1 MLLGSMRV
9 RDSEETDMPGA
20 SEETRR
26 VKILNAN
33 WIPAGAGEDGRF
45 EVMIVTED
53 DQRYYLPASPAS
65 MTALATLA
73 KADTVMAWDP
83 VNHALIIAN
92 IVGTMP
98 WTIAGSS

>member
-1 MLLGSMRV
+1 
-9 RDSEETDMPGA
+9 MPGA
-20 SEETRR
+20 SKETRR

-33 WIPAGAGEDGRF
+33 WVPDDVAGDGQF

-53 DQRYYLPASPAS
+53 DQRYVMPASPGA
-65 MTALATLA
+65 MTALVALA

-83 VNHALIIAN
+83 QNRSLIIAN

-98 WTIAGSS
+98 WTAGGTS

>member
-1 MLLGSMRV
+1 
-9 RDSEETDMPGA
+9 MPGA

-33 WIPAGAGEDGRF
+33 WARSDEGDGRF

-53 DQRYYLPASPAS
+53 DQPYVVPASPAS
-65 MTALATLA
+65 MTALVALA
-73 KADTVMAWDP
+73 RADTIMVWDP
-83 VNHALIIAN
+83 TNRSLIVAN

-98 WTIAGSS
+98 WTAAGDP

>member
-1 MLLGSMRV
+1 
-9 RDSEETDMPGA
+9 MPGA

-33 WIPAGAGEDGRF
+33 WAPDEAGGDGRF
-45 EVMIVTED
+45 EILIVTED
-53 DQRYYLPASPAS
+53 DQRYTMPASPAS
-65 MTALATLA
+65 MTALIALA

-83 VNHALIIAN
+83 ADKTLIVAN

-98 WTIAGSS
+98 WTAVEG

>member
-1 MLLGSMRV
+1 
-9 RDSEETDMPGA
+9 MPGA

-33 WIPAGAGEDGRF
+33 WAPDDAGGDGLF
-45 EVMIVTED
+45 EVLLVTED
-53 DQRYYLPASPAS
+53 EQRYVMRASPES
-65 MTALATLA
+65 MTALVALA

-83 VNHALIIAN
+83 LNKSLIIAN

-98 WTIAGSS
+98 WTAGNSA

>member
-1 MLLGSMRV
+1 
-9 RDSEETDMPGA
+9 MPGA

-33 WIPAGAGEDGRF
+33 WAPDQAGGDGRF
-45 EVMIVTED
+45 EILIVTDD
-53 DQRYYLPASPAS
+53 DQRYVVPASPGS
-65 MTALATLA
+65 MTALVALA

-83 VNHALIIAN
+83 VNQSLIVAN

-98 WTIAGSS
+98 WTVAGGS